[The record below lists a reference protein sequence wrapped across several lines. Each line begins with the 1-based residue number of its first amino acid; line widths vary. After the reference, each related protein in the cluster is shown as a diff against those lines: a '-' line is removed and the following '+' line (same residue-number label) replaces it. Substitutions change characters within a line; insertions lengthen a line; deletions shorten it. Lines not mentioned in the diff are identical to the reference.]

1 MKKFSYI
8 FLLNVSLLVYMV
20 SCTEDSL
27 NSDIVPDKSTAQK
40 EHFCLDAYLP
50 DDIIQAQD
58 STQEVIANGVI
69 NKFNKW
75 NTGQTIKIKFL
86 NGNSY
91 LQNKVKQFAGE
102 WLKYANLNFEYV
114 PAYQYADI
122 KINFDN
128 SGQSWS
134 YIGTDAR
141 SITQRIPT
149 MNFGWFTDSTPDYE
163 FSRTIIHEFGHALG
177 LQHEH
182 QSPAANIQWNRQK
195 VYEYYAGEPNYWS
208 QAYVDSNVFNKYNST
223 TTNYSSFDSQ
233 SIMLYSIP
241 ASLTL
246 NGWSSGWNTVLSEM
260 DKRFISE
267 QYPGRYTYVETK
279 NFYRYNINGQHFYT
293 SNYNELGNKH
303 FEGILGKIYA
313 NQVEGSYP
321 IYRYYNFL
329 NGDRLSTLDWNELK
343 NGGQGGWIFEGISG
357 YAFNTQKP
365 NTIPVYRFYK
375 SYKKKS
381 DHLLT
386 TNKNELKIWISE
398 DGSLVL
404 GKGKSYIPIN
414 IYRYEGIAFYI
425 LR

>member
-1 MKKFSYI
+1 MKKFTYL
-8 FLLNVSLLVYMV
+8 FLIIANLFVYMV

-27 NSDIVPDKSTAQK
+27 NSDIVPDKNIAQK

-58 STQEVIANGVI
+58 STQEVITNGVI

-134 YIGTDAR
+134 YVGTDAKY
-141 SITQRIPT
+141 ITQRIPT

-223 TTNYSSFDSQ
+223 TTNYSSFDSH

-267 QYPGRYTYVETK
+267 QYPGRYVYVETK
-279 NFYRYNINGQHFYT
+279 NFYMFYNYINGHHYYST
-293 SNYNELGNKH
+293 NYKEFNKKYYQ
-303 FEGILGKIYA
+303 GILGKILSNPSNGA
-313 NQVEGSYP
+313 YP
-321 IYRYYNFL
+321 IFRYYNYKD
-329 NGDRLSTLDWNELK
+329 GDHLYTINWNELQS
-343 NGGQGGWIFEGISG
+343 GGQKGWIYEGIIG
-357 YAFNTQKP
+357 YAYNTQIP
-365 NTIPVYRFYK
+365 NTIPVHRYYKNRYKADHFY
-375 SYKKKS
+375 
-381 DHLLT
+381 T
-386 TNKNELKIWISE
+386 TDNIKPNLIFNNK
-398 DGSLVL
+398 
-404 GKGKSYIPIN
+404 YQ
-414 IYRYEGIAFYI
+414 YEGIAFYI